1 MGLERPFKKQS
12 SGLFLGRGRVPFFP
26 NASRRDV
33 GGKKPRG
40 HHHPLDGVI
49 FYELRVMGLE
59 RPFKKQSSGLFLG
72 RGRVPFFLNASRRD
86 VGRKKPRGR
95 YHPMDGVIFMGRVMG
110 LEESGPPKAGKG
122 LPHRSA
128 LVGQTLVHS

>member
-1 MGLERPFKKQS
+1 MGLERPLKKQS

-26 NASRRDV
+26 NASRK
-33 GGKKPRG
+33 GCGQEKA
-40 HHHPLDGVI
+40 
-49 FYELRVMGLE
+49 
-59 RPFKKQSSGLFLG
+59 SG
-72 RGRVPFFLNASRRD
+72 AATIQ
-86 VGRKKPRGR
+86 K
-95 YHPMDGVIFMGRVMG
+95 DGVIFMGWVMG